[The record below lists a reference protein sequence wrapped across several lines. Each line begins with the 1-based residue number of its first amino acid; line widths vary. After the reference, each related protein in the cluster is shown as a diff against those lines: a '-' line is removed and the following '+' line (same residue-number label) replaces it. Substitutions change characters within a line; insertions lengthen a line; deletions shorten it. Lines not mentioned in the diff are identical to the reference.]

1 MTSLLAALFLA
12 HVLADYVFQS
22 AWMVAQKSKSETL
35 FLHFLI
41 VLGTAMVTTGQLADP
56 WIYLLALTHVIID
69 SIKAK
74 VAEDGITA
82 YAVDQAAHL
91 ATIGAIAL
99 LAPDLYATGLWASA
113 PAWLAHAMLLVAGLI
128 YTTRAGGFAVGKL
141 MQRFGDSPFAPSSSD
156 TDARHGASLPNGGFW
171 IGVLE
176 RGLIFLLLIGHMPA
190 GIGFLVAA
198 KSVLRFEATQDA
210 KKAEWVIIGTLA
222 SFGWAIAI
230 TIGVIALR
238 DALPPLE
245 IMRPTP

>member
-1 MTSLLAALFLA
+1 MPETLVALFLA

-22 AWMVAQKSKSETL
+22 AWMVEEKAKSETL

-41 VLGTAMVTTGQLADP
+41 VLVTAMVTTGQLADP
-56 WIYLLALTHVIID
+56 WIYLLALTHVVID

-74 VAEDGITA
+74 VAKDGIAA
-82 YAVDQAAHL
+82 YVVDQAAHL
-91 ATIGAIAL
+91 VTIGTIAL
-99 LAPDLYATGLWASA
+99 LAPDLYTTGLWASA
-113 PAWLAHAMLLVAGLI
+113 PAWLAHAMLLAAGLI

-141 MQRFGDSPFAPSSSD
+141 MALFGDSPF
-156 TDARHGASLPNGGFW
+156 TESLERGGFW

-238 DALPPLE
+238 DTLPPLE

>member
-41 VLGTAMVTTGQLADP
+41 VLVTAMITTGQLADP
-56 WIYLLALTHVIID
+56 WIYLLAATHVTVD
-69 SIKAK
+69 WIKAK
-74 VAEDGITA
+74 FAGDGIAA
-82 YAVDQAAHL
+82 YLADQGAHL
-91 ATIGAIAL
+91 STIGALAL
-99 LAPDLYATGLWASA
+99 IAPDLYATGLWGTA
-113 PAWLAHAMLLVAGLI
+113 PAWVAHAMLLAAGLI

-141 MQRFGDSPFAPSSSD
+141 MQRFGDSPFTTTPTENAKD
-156 TDARHGASLPNGGFW
+156 GESLQNGGFW

-176 RGLIFLLLIGHMPA
+176 RGLIFLMLIGHMPA

-198 KSVLRFEATQDA
+198 KSVLRFEATQDT